1 MSGQKEPSFGVKAL
15 NSSSVANFSSTE
27 DDSYIL
33 IVANNCNTPVDN
45 GNSYD
50 NAYNNNN
57 RAALFGVNLLETTH
71 NQEAYIGI
79 RNNNLAR
86 KIAKFNSDC
95 INLDVNTVING
106 NILPSASSLF
116 DLGSSSEKWNSLYLN
131 DRLVANKIIGD
142 GYDITNLN
150 LNRYDTSYLKEG
162 TNLYWTQERFDESL
176 RQISLD
182 NINQGSS
189 NTSITNNTFNGNLV
203 VDGLLSVKSLFI
215 EDFEQFQQDNPA
227 FSNIELTYKITQV
240 IAKNTSVVPEGSNL
254 YFTNKRVQD
263 IVDVTKNTLQSEIDT
278 TYRELK
284 DYVNSKNN
292 TTTSQSTNKINNL
305 EKEII
310 NTSNELYNEISNKS
324 NKLYNEI
331 NNTSNI
337 LYNEIFN
344 TSNKLYNEIID
355 TSNKLYGE
363 LINTSNFFVN
373 EISSNKLFLRKEIED
388 RTKEIYDFID
398 NKELDVTGTAE
409 SIIKNTLQP
418 FRILITDGNGK
429 ATVNNVTVNE
439 LNSLR
444 NIQGNIKE
452 TFASLRGDIESL
464 TLDQIQQGNS
474 SKSIIDNIYDD
485 DLTINGTLNVSNL
498 NIFGSTNSIDTTVLN
513 ADQVVIENINSVIPS
528 VKINHTSLTPLTNMI
543 EIKNDLIPV
552 FYITY
557 NNRIGVGKKNPG
569 SLLDVNGT
577 ITGNIFKGSGELLNN
592 VFLDD
597 RSTTHLKEGQNLYFT
612 KQRVNDEINLA
623 SCDRIL
629 QGTSNKFIINNEYK
643 DNLRISGNLLDVN
656 GTISGNIFK
665 GSGELLS
672 NVSLDDKLTTH
683 LKEGKNLYFTKQ
695 RVNHEINLASC
706 DRFLQGTSNKFII
719 NNEYKDNLTIEGGLS
734 ADYLYLNGVKF
745 TGSNY
750 VPVLHIDNMV
760 DGTSNKMII
769 NNLYDND
776 LKVNGTLE
784 ANNLLIHNN
793 ISLIN
798 NSIYSSECLD
808 IMNYTDSPSINIL
821 QIGSGDILKIQND
834 YNNLFVM
841 KNNGFLGNVDD
852 PLYNIDIS
860 GTIQSSYFKGNGQF
874 LSNVNIGDNNTNELK
889 EGTCNLY
896 FTKER
901 VYEILFSSNYYSSNP
916 FTPYMDQVYDNTLY
930 EINKLEK
937 AIYGIDLDHVVQGS
951 NNKYIVN
958 NIYNDSLL
966 IDGTLTVR
974 QIKIIDDDIDYQK
987 IYNDSLYSYPN
998 SAFNFTF
1005 DYTNISNVV
1014 VDIMSHTVIQQN
1026 GNGIPNEKIIDL
1038 ENQINELQTNFA
1050 VFNTELSKVQNEIT
1064 NVVSLDKIVQ
1074 GTSNKFIQNG
1084 LYTGSFFIEGDLTV
1098 KNINIIDDTEIPVIM
1113 PNSPGTV
1120 SSQTINQ
1127 SLEGFLQKK
1136 NFEKQINDVFETL
1149 SHAMELQNTTLVQK
1163 LNNITNDLVNIKTAL
1178 NLQ

>member
-50 NAYNNNN
+50 NTYNNNN
-57 RAALFGVNLLETTH
+57 RAALFGVNLLESTR

-106 NILPSASSLF
+106 NILPSASSIF
-116 DLGSSSEKWNSLYLN
+116 DLGSSSEKWNSLFLN
-131 DRLVANKIIGD
+131 DKVVANKIIGD

-150 LNRYDTSYLKEG
+150 LNEYDTSFLKEG

-215 EDFEQFQQDNPA
+215 EDFERFREDNPS
-227 FSNIELTYKITQV
+227 FSNIELTYNITQV

-263 IVDVTKNTLQSEIDT
+263 IVDVAKNTLQSEINSNSNVFSYNISVLKEDLIKYVDSQNDT
-278 TYRELK
+278 ITSNYF
-284 DYVNSKNN
+284 NSKYDELYN
-292 TTTSQSTNKINNL
+292 
-305 EKEII
+305 EII
-310 NTSNELYNEISNKS
+310 NTSN
-324 NKLYNEI
+324 
-331 NNTSNI
+331 
-337 LYNEIFN
+337 
-344 TSNKLYNEIID
+344 
-355 TSNKLYGE
+355 
-363 LINTSNFFVN
+363 FFIN
-373 EISSNKLFLRKEIED
+373 EISSNKIFLEQEIDEK
-388 RTKEIYDFID
+388 TKEIYDIID
-398 NKELDVTGTAE
+398 AKELHVTGTAE
-409 SIIKNTLQP
+409 TIIKNTLDSN
-418 FRILITDGNGK
+418 RILVTNDRGK
-429 ATVNNVTVNE
+429 ATTSLVTTSE
-439 LNSLR
+439 LYSLK
-444 NIQGNIKE
+444 NIQGNIKD
-452 TFASLRGDIESL
+452 TFASLREDIASL
-464 TLDQIQQGNS
+464 TLDQIQQGTS
-474 SKSIIDNIYDD
+474 SKSIVDNLYNDD
-485 DLTINGTLNVSNL
+485 MTINGTLNVSNL
-498 NIFGSTNSIDTTVLN
+498 NIFGSANSISTTVYNSKQLL
-513 ADQVVIENINSVIPS
+513 IENLRALEPSVI
-528 VKINHTSLTPLTNMI
+528 INHSSVASVNMI
-543 EIKNDLIPV
+543 EIKNESIPV

-557 NNRIGVGKKNPG
+557 NNKIGIGKKQPR

-577 ITGNIFKGSGELLNN
+577 ITGNIFKGSGELLTN
-592 VFLDD
+592 VSLDD
-597 RSTTHLKEGQNLYFT
+597 KSTTHLKEGENLYYT
-612 KQRVNDEINLA
+612 KQRVNDEINVVT
-623 SCDRIL
+623 CDRIL
-629 QGTSNKFIINNEYK
+629 QGTSNKFIINNEY
-643 DNLRISGNLLDVN
+643 R
-656 GTISGNIFK
+656 
-665 GSGELLS
+665 
-672 NVSLDDKLTTH
+672 
-683 LKEGKNLYFTKQ
+683 
-695 RVNHEINLASC
+695 
-706 DRFLQGTSNKFII
+706 
-719 NNEYKDNLTIEGGLS
+719 DNLTIDGGLV

-750 VPVLHIDNMV
+750 VPILHIDNMV

-821 QIGSGDILKIQND
+821 QIGTGDIFKIQND

-852 PLYNIDIS
+852 PLYDIDIS

-916 FTPYMDQVYDNTLY
+916 FTPYMDKVYDNTLY

-974 QIKIIDDDIDYQK
+974 QIKIIDDDTDYQK

-1026 GNGIPNEKIIDL
+1026 GNGIPTEKILDL
-1038 ENQINELQTNFA
+1038 ENQINELQTNLT

-1064 NVVSLDKIVQ
+1064 NVVSLDRIVQ

-1113 PNSPGTV
+1113 ANSPGTV

-1127 SLEGFLQKK
+1127 SLEGFLEKK

-1149 SHAMELQNTTLVQK
+1149 SYTLELQNTALVQK
-1163 LNNITNDLVNIKTAL
+1163 LNNIANDIVNIKSVL
-1178 NLQ
+1178 NI

>member
-1 MSGQKEPSFGVKAL
+1 MSGEKEPSFGVKAL

-116 DLGSSSEKWNSLYLN
+116 DLGSSSDKWNSLYLN

-150 LNRYDTSYLKEG
+150 LNRYDTSFLKEG

-215 EDFEQFQQDNPA
+215 EDFERFREDNPS
-227 FSNIELTYKITQV
+227 FSNIELTYNITQV

-263 IVDVTKNTLQSEIDT
+263 IVDVAKNTLQSEINSNSNVFSYNISVLKEDLIKYVDSQNDT
-278 TYRELK
+278 ITSNYF
-284 DYVNSKNN
+284 NSKYDELYN
-292 TTTSQSTNKINNL
+292 
-305 EKEII
+305 EII
-310 NTSNELYNEISNKS
+310 NTSN
-324 NKLYNEI
+324 
-331 NNTSNI
+331 
-337 LYNEIFN
+337 
-344 TSNKLYNEIID
+344 
-355 TSNKLYGE
+355 
-363 LINTSNFFVN
+363 FFIN
-373 EISSNKLFLRKEIED
+373 EISSNKIFLEQEIDEK
-388 RTKEIYDFID
+388 TKEIYDIID
-398 NKELDVTGTAE
+398 AKELHVTGTAE
-409 SIIKNTLQP
+409 TIIKNTLDSN
-418 FRILITDGNGK
+418 RILVTNDRGK
-429 ATVNNVTVNE
+429 ATISLVTTSE
-439 LNSLR
+439 LYSLK
-444 NIQGNIKE
+444 NIQGNIKD
-452 TFASLRGDIESL
+452 TFASLREDIASL
-464 TLDQIQQGNS
+464 TLDQIQQGTS
-474 SKSIIDNIYDD
+474 SKSIVDNLYNDD
-485 DLTINGTLNVSNL
+485 MTINGTLNVSNL
-498 NIFGSTNSIDTTVLN
+498 NIFGSANSISTTVYNSKQLL
-513 ADQVVIENINSVIPS
+513 IENLRALEPSVI
-528 VKINHTSLTPLTNMI
+528 INHSSVASVNMI
-543 EIKNDLIPV
+543 EIKNESIPV

-557 NNRIGVGKKNPG
+557 NNKIGIGKKQPR

-577 ITGNIFKGSGELLNN
+577 ITGNIFKGSGELLTN
-592 VFLDD
+592 VSLDD
-597 RSTTHLKEGQNLYFT
+597 KSTTHLKEGENLYYT
-612 KQRVNDEINLA
+612 KQRVNDEINVVT
-623 SCDRIL
+623 CDRIL
-629 QGTSNKFIINNEYK
+629 QGTSNKFIINNEY
-643 DNLRISGNLLDVN
+643 R
-656 GTISGNIFK
+656 
-665 GSGELLS
+665 
-672 NVSLDDKLTTH
+672 
-683 LKEGKNLYFTKQ
+683 
-695 RVNHEINLASC
+695 
-706 DRFLQGTSNKFII
+706 
-719 NNEYKDNLTIEGGLS
+719 DNLTIDGGLV

-750 VPVLHIDNMV
+750 VPILHIDNMV

-821 QIGSGDILKIQND
+821 QIGTGDIFKIQND

-852 PLYNIDIS
+852 PLYDIDIS

-916 FTPYMDQVYDNTLY
+916 FTPYMDKVYDNTLY

-974 QIKIIDDDIDYQK
+974 QIKIIDDDTDYQK

-1026 GNGIPNEKIIDL
+1026 GNGIPTEKILDL
-1038 ENQINELQTNFA
+1038 ENQINELQTNLT

-1064 NVVSLDKIVQ
+1064 NVVSLDRIVQ

-1113 PNSPGTV
+1113 ANSPGTV

-1127 SLEGFLQKK
+1127 SLEGFLEKK

-1149 SHAMELQNTTLVQK
+1149 SYTLELQNTALVQK
-1163 LNNITNDLVNIKTAL
+1163 LNNIANDIVNIKSVL
-1178 NLQ
+1178 NI

>member
-50 NAYNNNN
+50 KTYNNNN
-57 RAALFGVNLLETTH
+57 KAALFGVNLLESTH

-95 INLDVNTVING
+95 INLDVNTIING
-106 NILPSASSLF
+106 NILPSASSIF
-116 DLGSSSEKWNSLYLN
+116 DLGSSDDKWNSLYLN
-131 DRLVANKIIGD
+131 DTLVANKITGD
-142 GYDITNLN
+142 GYGITNLN
-150 LNRYDTSYLKEG
+150 LNRYDTSFLKEG

-182 NINQGSS
+182 NINRGSS
-189 NTSITNNTFNGNLV
+189 NNYITNNTYNGNLT

-215 EDFEQFQQDNPA
+215 EDFEKFKEDNPS
-227 FSNIELTYKITQV
+227 FSNIELTYNITQV

-263 IVDVTKNTLQSEIDT
+263 IVDVTKNTLQSEINSNSNVFSYNISVLKEDLIKYVDSQNDT
-278 TYRELK
+278 ITSNYF
-284 DYVNSKNN
+284 NSKYEELYN
-292 TTTSQSTNKINNL
+292 
-305 EKEII
+305 EII
-310 NTSNELYNEISNKS
+310 NTSNFFLNEM
-324 NKLYNEI
+324 
-331 NNTSNI
+331 
-337 LYNEIFN
+337 
-344 TSNKLYNEIID
+344 
-355 TSNKLYGE
+355 
-363 LINTSNFFVN
+363 
-373 EISSNKLFLRKEIED
+373 SSNKIFLEQEIDEK
-388 RTKEIYDFID
+388 TKEIYDIID
-398 NKELDVTGTAE
+398 AKELHVTGTAE
-409 SIIKNTLQP
+409 TIIKNTLESN
-418 FRILITDGNGK
+418 RILVTNDKGK
-429 ATVNNVTVNE
+429 ATTSLVTGNE
-439 LNSLR
+439 LYSLK
-444 NIQGNIKE
+444 NIQGNIKD
-452 TFASLRGDIESL
+452 TFAGLREDIASL
-464 TLDQIQQGNS
+464 TLDQIQQGIS
-474 SKSIIDNIYDD
+474 SKSIIDNVYDD
-485 DLTINGTLNVSNL
+485 DMTINGTLNVSNL
-498 NIFGSTNSIDTTVLN
+498 NIFGSTNSISTTVYN
-513 ADQVVIENINSVIPS
+513 ADQLLIENLNSVVPS
-528 VKINHTSLTPLTNMI
+528 VIINHSSLTSANMI
-543 EIKNDLIPV
+543 EIKNRTIPV

-557 NNRIGVGKKNPG
+557 NNRIGIGKTQPR

-577 ITGNIFKGSGELLNN
+577 ITGNIFKGSGELLTN
-592 VFLDD
+592 VSLDD
-597 RSTTHLKEGQNLYFT
+597 KSTTHLKEGENLYYT
-612 KQRVNDEINLA
+612 KQRVYDEINLA
-623 SCDRIL
+623 TCDRIL
-629 QGTSNKFIINNEYK
+629 QGTSNKFIINNEY
-643 DNLRISGNLLDVN
+643 R
-656 GTISGNIFK
+656 
-665 GSGELLS
+665 
-672 NVSLDDKLTTH
+672 
-683 LKEGKNLYFTKQ
+683 
-695 RVNHEINLASC
+695 
-706 DRFLQGTSNKFII
+706 
-719 NNEYKDNLTIEGGLS
+719 DNLTIDGGLV

-750 VPVLHIDNMV
+750 VPILHIDNMV

-769 NNLYDND
+769 NNVYDND

-821 QIGSGDILKIQND
+821 QIGTGDIIKIQND

-874 LSNVNIGDNNTNELK
+874 LSNVNIGDNYTDELT
-889 EGTCNLY
+889 EGNHNLY
-896 FTKER
+896 FTQAR

-916 FTPYMDQVYDNTLY
+916 FTPYLDRVYDNTLY

-958 NIYNDSLL
+958 NIYNDSLV

-974 QIKIIDDDIDYQK
+974 QIKIIDDDTDYQK
-987 IYNDSLYSYPN
+987 MYNDSLYSYPN

-1026 GNGIPNEKIIDL
+1026 GNSFPNEKIIDL
-1038 ENQINELQTNFA
+1038 ENQINELQTSLA
-1050 VFNTELSKVQNEIT
+1050 VYNTELSKVQNDI
-1064 NVVSLDKIVQ
+1064 NNIVSLDTIVQ

-1084 LYTGSFFIEGDLTV
+1084 LYTGSLFLEGDLTV
-1098 KNINIIDDTEIPVIM
+1098 KNINIIDDTEFPVLM
-1113 PNSPGTV
+1113 TNAPGTV

-1127 SLEGFLQKK
+1127 SLEGFLEKK

-1149 SHAMELQNTTLVQK
+1149 SYTLELQNTALVQK
-1163 LNNITNDLVNIKTAL
+1163 LNNIANDIVNIKSVL
-1178 NLQ
+1178 NI

>member
-50 NAYNNNN
+50 NTYNNNN
-57 RAALFGVNLLETTH
+57 RAALFGVNLLESTR

-106 NILPSASSLF
+106 NILPSASSIF
-116 DLGSSSEKWNSLYLN
+116 DLGSSSEKWNSLFLN
-131 DRLVANKIIGD
+131 DKVVANKIIGD

-150 LNRYDTSYLKEG
+150 LNEYDTSFLKEG

-215 EDFEQFQQDNPA
+215 EDFERFREDNPS
-227 FSNIELTYKITQV
+227 FSNIELTYNITQV

-263 IVDVTKNTLQSEIDT
+263 IVDVAKNTLQSEINSNSNVFSYNISVLKEDLIKYVDSQNDT
-278 TYRELK
+278 ITSNYF
-284 DYVNSKNN
+284 NSKYEELYN
-292 TTTSQSTNKINNL
+292 
-305 EKEII
+305 EII
-310 NTSNELYNEISNKS
+310 NTSN
-324 NKLYNEI
+324 
-331 NNTSNI
+331 
-337 LYNEIFN
+337 
-344 TSNKLYNEIID
+344 
-355 TSNKLYGE
+355 
-363 LINTSNFFVN
+363 FFKN
-373 EISSNKLFLRKEIED
+373 EISSNKLFFEQEIDEK
-388 RTKEIYDFID
+388 TKEIYEVIAAQ
-398 NKELDVTGTAE
+398 ELLVTGTAE
-409 SIIKNTLQP
+409 TIIKNTLP
-418 FRILITDGNGK
+418 PYRILITDGSGK
-429 ATVNNVTVNE
+429 ATSTTNNLTINE

-444 NIQGNIKE
+444 NIQGNIHD
-452 TFASLRGDIESL
+452 TFTNLRKDIVSL

-485 DLTINGTLNVSNL
+485 DMTVNGTLNVSNL
-498 NIFGSTNSIDTTVLN
+498 NIFGSANSISTTVYN
-513 ADQVVIENINSVIPS
+513 AEQLLIENFNSVIPS
-528 VKINHTSLTPLTNMI
+528 VKINHSSLTASTNMI
-543 EIKNDLIPV
+543 EIKNRTTPV
-552 FYITY
+552 FYIAY
-557 NNRIGVGKKNPG
+557 NNRIGIGKTQPG

-577 ITGNIFKGSGELLNN
+577 ITGNIFKGSGELLTN
-592 VFLDD
+592 VYLGDK
-597 RSTTHLKEGQNLYFT
+597 STTNLKEGENLYFT

-623 SCDRIL
+623 TCDRIS
-629 QGTSNKFIINNEYK
+629 QGTSNKFIINNEYR
-643 DNLRISGNLLDVN
+643 N
-656 GTISGNIFK
+656 
-665 GSGELLS
+665 
-672 NVSLDDKLTTH
+672 
-683 LKEGKNLYFTKQ
+683 
-695 RVNHEINLASC
+695 
-706 DRFLQGTSNKFII
+706 
-719 NNEYKDNLTIEGGLS
+719 NLTIGGGLV

-750 VPVLHIDNMV
+750 VPILHIDNMV

-769 NNLYDND
+769 NNVYDND

-821 QIGSGDILKIQND
+821 QIGTGDIVKIQND
-834 YNNLFVM
+834 YKNLFVM

-896 FTKER
+896 FTQER

-916 FTPYMDQVYDNTLY
+916 FTPYMDKVYDNTLY

-974 QIKIIDDDIDYQK
+974 QIKIIDDDTDYQK

-1026 GNGIPNEKIIDL
+1026 GNGIPTEKILDL
-1038 ENQINELQTNFA
+1038 ENQINELQTNLT

-1064 NVVSLDKIVQ
+1064 NVVSLDRIVQ

-1113 PNSPGTV
+1113 ANSPGTV

-1127 SLEGFLQKK
+1127 SLEGFLEKK

-1149 SHAMELQNTTLVQK
+1149 SYTLELQNTALVQK
-1163 LNNITNDLVNIKTAL
+1163 LNNIANDIVNIKTVL
-1178 NLQ
+1178 NI

>member
-50 NAYNNNN
+50 NTYNNNN
-57 RAALFGVNLLETTH
+57 RAALFGVNLLESTR

-106 NILPSASSLF
+106 NILPSASSIF
-116 DLGSSSEKWNSLYLN
+116 DLGSSSEKWNSLFLN
-131 DRLVANKIIGD
+131 DKVVANKIIGD

-150 LNRYDTSYLKEG
+150 LNEYDTSFLKEG

-215 EDFEQFQQDNPA
+215 EDFERFREDNPS
-227 FSNIELTYKITQV
+227 FSNIELTYNITQV

-263 IVDVTKNTLQSEIDT
+263 IVDVAKNTLQSEINSNSNVFSYNISVLKEDLIKYVDSQNDT
-278 TYRELK
+278 ITSNYF
-284 DYVNSKNN
+284 NSKYEELYN
-292 TTTSQSTNKINNL
+292 
-305 EKEII
+305 EII
-310 NTSNELYNEISNKS
+310 NTSN
-324 NKLYNEI
+324 
-331 NNTSNI
+331 
-337 LYNEIFN
+337 
-344 TSNKLYNEIID
+344 
-355 TSNKLYGE
+355 
-363 LINTSNFFVN
+363 FFKN
-373 EISSNKLFLRKEIED
+373 EISSNKLFFEQEIDEK
-388 RTKEIYDFID
+388 TKEIYEVIAAQ
-398 NKELDVTGTAE
+398 ELLVTGTAE
-409 SIIKNTLQP
+409 TIIKNTLP
-418 FRILITDGNGK
+418 PYRILITDGSGK
-429 ATVNNVTVNE
+429 ATSTTNNLTINE

-444 NIQGNIKE
+444 NIQGNIHD
-452 TFASLRGDIESL
+452 TFTNLRKDIVSL

-485 DLTINGTLNVSNL
+485 DMTVNGTLNVSNL
-498 NIFGSTNSIDTTVLN
+498 NIFGSANSISTTVYN
-513 ADQVVIENINSVIPS
+513 AEQLLIENFNSVIPS
-528 VKINHTSLTPLTNMI
+528 VKINHSSLTASTNMI
-543 EIKNDLIPV
+543 EIKNRTTPV
-552 FYITY
+552 FYIAY
-557 NNRIGVGKKNPG
+557 NNRIAIGKTQPG

-577 ITGNIFKGSGELLNN
+577 ITGNIFKGSGELLTN
-592 VFLDD
+592 VYLGDK
-597 RSTTHLKEGQNLYFT
+597 STTNLKEGENLYFT

-623 SCDRIL
+623 TCDRIS
-629 QGTSNKFIINNEYK
+629 QGTSNKFIINNEYR
-643 DNLRISGNLLDVN
+643 N
-656 GTISGNIFK
+656 
-665 GSGELLS
+665 
-672 NVSLDDKLTTH
+672 
-683 LKEGKNLYFTKQ
+683 
-695 RVNHEINLASC
+695 
-706 DRFLQGTSNKFII
+706 
-719 NNEYKDNLTIEGGLS
+719 NLTIGGGLV

-750 VPVLHIDNMV
+750 VPILHIDNMV

-769 NNLYDND
+769 NNVYDND

-821 QIGSGDILKIQND
+821 QIGTGDIVKIQND
-834 YNNLFVM
+834 YKNLFVM

-896 FTKER
+896 FTQER

-916 FTPYMDQVYDNTLY
+916 FTPYMDKVYDNTLY

-974 QIKIIDDDIDYQK
+974 QIKIIDDDTDYQK

-1026 GNGIPNEKIIDL
+1026 GIPNEKITDL

-1050 VFNTELSKVQNEIT
+1050 LYNTELNKVQNEI
-1064 NVVSLDKIVQ
+1064 NKVSLDKIIQ

-1084 LYTGSFFIEGDLTV
+1084 LYTGSFFIEGDLSV
-1098 KNINIIDDTEIPVIM
+1098 KNVNIIDDTETPVIM
-1113 PNSPGTV
+1113 ANVPGTV
-1120 SSQTINQ
+1120 SSQTIKQ
-1127 SLEGFLQKK
+1127 SLEGFLEKK

-1149 SHAMELQNTTLVQK
+1149 SYTLELQNTALVQK
-1163 LNNITNDLVNIKTAL
+1163 LNNIANDIVNIKTVL
-1178 NLQ
+1178 NI

>member
-1 MSGQKEPSFGVKAL
+1 MSGEKEPSFGVKAL

-50 NAYNNNN
+50 NTYNNNN

-116 DLGSSSEKWNSLYLN
+116 DLGSSSDKWNSLYLN

-150 LNRYDTSYLKEG
+150 LNRYDTSFLKEG

-215 EDFEQFQQDNPA
+215 EDFERFKEDNPS
-227 FSNIELTYKITQV
+227 FSNIELTYNITQV

-263 IVDVTKNTLQSEIDT
+263 IVDVAKNTLQSEINSNSNVFSYNISVLKEDLIKYVDSQNDT
-278 TYRELK
+278 ITSNYF
-284 DYVNSKNN
+284 NSKYDELYN
-292 TTTSQSTNKINNL
+292 
-305 EKEII
+305 EII
-310 NTSNELYNEISNKS
+310 NTSN
-324 NKLYNEI
+324 
-331 NNTSNI
+331 
-337 LYNEIFN
+337 
-344 TSNKLYNEIID
+344 
-355 TSNKLYGE
+355 
-363 LINTSNFFVN
+363 FFIN
-373 EISSNKLFLRKEIED
+373 EISSNKIFLEQEIDEK
-388 RTKEIYDFID
+388 TKEIYDIID
-398 NKELDVTGTAE
+398 AKELHVTGTAE
-409 SIIKNTLQP
+409 TIIKNTLDSN
-418 FRILITDGNGK
+418 RILVTNDRGK
-429 ATVNNVTVNE
+429 ATTSLVTTSE
-439 LNSLR
+439 LYSLK
-444 NIQGNIKE
+444 NIQGNIKD
-452 TFASLRGDIESL
+452 TFAGLRGDIASL
-464 TLDQIQQGNS
+464 TLDQIQQGTS
-474 SKSIIDNIYDD
+474 SKSIVDNLYNDD
-485 DLTINGTLNVSNL
+485 MTINGTLNVSNL
-498 NIFGSTNSIDTTVLN
+498 NIFGSANSISTTVYNSKQLL
-513 ADQVVIENINSVIPS
+513 IENLRAVKPSVI
-528 VKINHTSLTPLTNMI
+528 INHSSVTSVNMI
-543 EIKNDLIPV
+543 EIKNESIPV

-557 NNRIGVGKKNPG
+557 NNKIGIGKTQPR

-577 ITGNIFKGSGELLNN
+577 ITGNIFKGSGELLTN
-592 VFLDD
+592 VSLDD
-597 RSTTHLKEGQNLYFT
+597 KSTTHLKEGENLYYT
-612 KQRVNDEINLA
+612 KQRVNDEINVVT
-623 SCDRIL
+623 CDRIL
-629 QGTSNKFIINNEYK
+629 QGTSNKFIINNEY
-643 DNLRISGNLLDVN
+643 R
-656 GTISGNIFK
+656 
-665 GSGELLS
+665 
-672 NVSLDDKLTTH
+672 
-683 LKEGKNLYFTKQ
+683 
-695 RVNHEINLASC
+695 
-706 DRFLQGTSNKFII
+706 
-719 NNEYKDNLTIEGGLS
+719 DNLTIDGGLV

-750 VPVLHIDNMV
+750 VPILHIDNMV

-821 QIGSGDILKIQND
+821 QIGTGDIFKIQND

-852 PLYNIDIS
+852 PLYDIDIS

-916 FTPYMDQVYDNTLY
+916 FTPYMDKVYDNTLY

-974 QIKIIDDDIDYQK
+974 QIKIIDDDTDYQK

-1026 GNGIPNEKIIDL
+1026 GNGIPTEKILDL
-1038 ENQINELQTNFA
+1038 ENQINELQTNLT

-1064 NVVSLDKIVQ
+1064 NVVSLDRIVQ

-1113 PNSPGTV
+1113 ANSPGTV

-1127 SLEGFLQKK
+1127 SLEGFLEKK

-1149 SHAMELQNTTLVQK
+1149 SYTLELQNTALVQK
-1163 LNNITNDLVNIKTAL
+1163 LNNIANDIVNIKSVL
-1178 NLQ
+1178 NI